1 MTTFKDFLMEANEGS
16 VDIRK
21 DPYAS
26 KIEQILRKEIEK
38 KYHFLGKLL
47 EADFNLRYN
56 STKAEPKL
64 YLFYDIKGNKKDI
77 DDSLEKEFKEWI
89 MGLIDSGILEPV
101 NETLPGNKIIVS
113 PRVKFWNSTWRADR
127 ASDEIDCYC
136 VSILFKIKAIPREV
150 KPKEIK
156 IARNKYS
163 GDLRKIEVIIKD
175 VLKKHSKDSSAIKV
189 DCVKEED
196 NIYPT
201 VYFRKITHE
210 TAHEG
215 KRILMSAIPDLRREL
230 KNYPD
235 IDVLDDPYLYDDEY
249 EGFVTMAL
257 PYNGDDE

>member
-1 MTTFKDFLMEANEGS
+1 MTTFKDFLMEASGEGS

-26 KIEQILRKEIEK
+26 KIEQILRREIEK

-47 EADFNLRYN
+47 EANFNLRYN

-64 YLFYDIKGNKKDI
+64 YLFYDIKGNKKNI

-89 MGLIDSGILEPV
+89 VGLIDSGILEPV

-113 PRVKFWNSTWRADR
+113 TWSRFSNSTWRADR
-127 ASDEIDCYC
+127 ASDTINCYC
-136 VSILFKIKAIPREV
+136 ISILFKIKARPREV
-150 KPKEIK
+150 KPKEVR

-175 VLKKHSKDSSAIKV
+175 VLKKHSKDSSVIRV

-201 VYFRKITHE
+201 VYFRKITYE

-215 KRILMSAIPDLRREL
+215 KRILMSAIPDLKREL
-230 KNYPD
+230 KSYPD

-257 PYNGDDE
+257 PYNEDE